1 MNLAVALVLGLATVF
16 TTPPES
22 GLGPDSL
29 PKEPPVPAELAGAG
43 TVYHTLAGREAQVVF
58 TSKAPLENIVG
69 KSNRVVGYAVAGP
82 GDHPEALA
90 GAKWILPVRT
100 LATGI
105 PLRDEHMCAD
115 EWLDAEDFPQ
125 ITFCLKRVEN
135 IRPVKQ
141 GEGFT
146 TWDADLVGDMTL
158 HGVNRELRVPD
169 ARMSFLAASASTKSI
184 AEGDLLFIK
193 CAYTVKLS
201 DFGVH
206 HKDVPGKV
214 ADEIT
219 LSQMLRLSNTLPTE

>member
-1 MNLAVALVLGLATVF
+1 MNLAAVLLLSVATVLAAP
-16 TTPPES
+16 TE
-22 GLGPDSL
+22 PDREKVSL
-29 PKEPPVPAELAGAG
+29 PKEPPVPTELAGAG

-82 GDHPEALA
+82 VDHPAALV
-90 GAKWILPVRT
+90 GAKWVLPVNT

-105 PLRDEHMCAD
+105 PLRDEHMCSGD
-115 EWLDAEDFPQ
+115 WLDAEHFPQ
-125 ITFCLKRVEN
+125 ITFSLKGVEN
-135 IRPVKQ
+135 IKPVKA

-158 HGVNRELRVPD
+158 HGITRELRVPE
-169 ARMSFLAASASTKSI
+169 ARMSFLSASQSTSSI

-201 DFGVH
+201 DFGIR

-214 ADEIT
+214 SDEIT
-219 LSQMLRLSNTLPTE
+219 LSQMLRLSTSLPPE